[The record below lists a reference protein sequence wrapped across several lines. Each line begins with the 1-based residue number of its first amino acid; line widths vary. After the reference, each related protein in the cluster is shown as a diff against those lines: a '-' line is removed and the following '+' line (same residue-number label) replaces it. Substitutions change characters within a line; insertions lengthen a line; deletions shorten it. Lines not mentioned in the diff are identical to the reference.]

1 MVRAGVDPPAGLGVS
16 GDRDLHPFGVAAGL
30 VGGRGVRE
38 AKRRA
43 DFRLRLT
50 NALAGWSS
58 CSSGIRVGDF
68 PHPEPHQTAS
78 GAGADRLP
86 NFLMCRALLSPNL
99 MIERYSAGREGE
111 VTTITERSFR
121 LRPLNKNKSL
131 ATRQTNRCPAPRPRS
146 QRLSDTAVCQQNSLA
161 CEKRCPKISCAARAP
176 RRRRVFPPGARRW

>member
-50 NALAGWSS
+50 NALAGSS
-58 CSSGIRVGDF
+58 CSSGTRVGDF

-78 GAGADRLP
+78 GAGADCLP

-121 LRPLNKNKSL
+121 LRPLNKNKIFSGS
-131 ATRQTNRCPAPRPRS
+131 TNELLPRLTTLVPIFRYGYVS
-146 QRLSDTAVCQQNSLA
+146 AKLA
-161 CEKRCPKISCAARAP
+161 CVRAALAKISRAARAP